1 MAKEKL
7 ATIARHYSETA
18 MPSITITFDDGGAN
32 ISTND
37 LDQVDQ
43 DHLLDALAGSVHA
56 ILDLAFN
63 PQEIDRARTAFFQR
77 FTMTL
82 KETS

>member
-1 MAKEKL
+1 
-7 ATIARHYSETA
+7 
-18 MPSITITFDDGGAN
+18 MPSITITFDDDGAN

>member
-1 MAKEKL
+1 
-7 ATIARHYSETA
+7 
-18 MPSITITFDDGGAN
+18 MPSITITFDDDGAN
-32 ISTND
+32 INLSD

-77 FTMTL
+77 FTMTF
-82 KETS
+82 KETN

>member
-1 MAKEKL
+1 
-7 ATIARHYSETA
+7 
-18 MPSITITFDDGGAN
+18 MPSITITFDDDGAN
-32 ISTND
+32 INLSD

-63 PQEIDRARTAFFQR
+63 PQEIDRARAAFFQR
-77 FTMTL
+77 FTMTF
-82 KETS
+82 KEIS

>member
-1 MAKEKL
+1 
-7 ATIARHYSETA
+7 
-18 MPSITITFDDGGAN
+18 MPSITITFDDDGAN

-56 ILDLAFN
+56 ILDTAFA
-63 PQEIDRARTAFFQR
+63 PEQIDRARAAFFQR
-77 FTMTL
+77 FTMTF
-82 KETS
+82 KEIN